1 MSEKVF
7 DLLIINGKIVSP
19 EGIRENYLAVKDG
32 KIAEEGVNPEGLK
45 ATRVIDAKGK
55 YILPGGIDDH
65 VHFRDPGDDL
75 TYKEDALTGS
85 RVPASAAATV
95 AAATTSRSLEA
106 Q

>member
-1 MSEKVF
+1 MSEQVF

-32 KIAEEGVNPEGLK
+32 KIVEEGVNPEGLK

-55 YILPGGIDDH
+55 HILPGGIDDH

-75 TYKEDALTGS
+75 TYKMCIRDSLY
-85 RVPASAAATV
+85 
-95 AAATTSRSLEA
+95 RSPLQRRA
-106 Q
+106 GKRKGNR